1 MSQDIK
7 HNDTN
12 KLEILSKRVEKL
24 ERIVEDFMNKWGH
37 GVQEKRKKRDDVWD
51 EMVRVITAQK
61 RKKSCRI

>member
-37 GVQEKRKKRDDVWD
+37 GVQEKRKKRDDIWD
-51 EMVRVITAQK
+51 EMVRVLTAQK
-61 RKKSCRI
+61 RND

>member
-51 EMVRVITAQK
+51 EMVRVLTAQK
-61 RKKSCRI
+61 RND

>member
-61 RKKSCRI
+61 RKN

>member
-24 ERIVEDFMNKWGH
+24 ERIVEDFMDKWGH
-37 GVQEKRKKRDDVWD
+37 GVQEKRKKRDDIWD
-51 EMVRVITAQK
+51 EMVRVLTAQK
-61 RKKSCRI
+61 RND

>member
-51 EMVRVITAQK
+51 EMVRVITVQK
-61 RKKSCRI
+61 RKN

>member
-24 ERIVEDFMNKWGH
+24 ERIVEDFMDKWGH

-51 EMVRVITAQK
+51 EMIRVLTAQK
-61 RKKSCRI
+61 RND

>member
-24 ERIVEDFMNKWGH
+24 EKIVEDFLDKWGH
-37 GVQEKRKKRDDVWD
+37 GVQEKRKKRDDIWD
-51 EMVRVITAQK
+51 EMVRVLTAQK
-61 RKKSCRI
+61 RND

>member
-24 ERIVEDFMNKWGH
+24 ERIVEDFMDKWGH
-37 GVQEKRKKRDDVWD
+37 SVQEKRKKRDDIWD
-51 EMVRVITAQK
+51 EMVRVLTAQK
-61 RKKSCRI
+61 RND